1 MIKITHFDHIS
12 TASDNKEREID
23 LFTNFFGFQ
32 IRTEWHSDEG
42 FFGIGF
48 NVPGKD
54 RVGWELL
61 VPDNNDSFL
70 TGFLEKNKGP
80 GIHHVSAQIASA
92 QQAIQEL
99 ESLNIQPIITEGEGH
114 HNVYLHPK
122 RGGAGLLFQLF
133 EGEAWNDPKLPEPTF
148 KNNKNTVGIKKIH
161 HLAQAVIDEASVEAR
176 YEKLFGHKSVMRGP
190 RKASNEFVTNVLET
204 QTKEIHWE
212 LISSINDDSF
222 INKFLN
228 ERGEGPHHVTFIVND
243 WDQAMQACKNRE
255 IEPFEF
261 YENVINDS
269 KYIECFLH
277 PRDMAGMLVQLVWEE
292 KEGIWI

>member
-12 TASDNKEREID
+12 TASENQEREMD

-32 IRTEWHSDEG
+32 VRTEWHSNEG
-42 FFGIGF
+42 FYGVGF
-48 NVPGKD
+48 NVPGRD

-61 VPDNNDSFL
+61 VPDNKDSFL
-70 TGFLEKNKGP
+70 AGFLEKNKGP
-80 GIHHVSAQIASA
+80 GIHHVSMQIPNAK
-92 QQAIQEL
+92 QAIEEL
-99 ESLNIQPIITEGEGH
+99 ESLNIQPVITEGEEH

-133 EGEAWNDPKLPEPTF
+133 QGDAWNDPDLPEPTF
-148 KNNKNTVGIKKIH
+148 NNKNTVGIKRIH
-161 HLAQAVIDEASVEAR
+161 HLAQAVLDEKSVEKR
-176 YEKLFGHKSVMRGP
+176 YAKLFGYKSVMRGP
-190 RKASNEFVTNVLET
+190 RKPSNEFTTNVLET

-212 LISSINDDSF
+212 LISSIHKDSF
-222 INKFLN
+222 INRFLN

-243 WDQAMQACKNRE
+243 WDQAMEACKMHNFA
-255 IEPFEF
+255 PFEF
-261 YENVINDS
+261 YENTLNNS